1 MFEERMSQSREAQ
14 RRNIELM
21 RNASRTLSVDD
32 PIVISDD
39 SNDSSVEVITFLMFS
54 CVIEIIIFYFTILLL
69 YYNLF

>member
-1 MFEERMSQSREAQ
+1 MIKKLELPELGDDGDGGISVMFEERMSQNREAQ

-39 SNDSSVEVITFLMFS
+39 SNDSVEVITF
-54 CVIEIIIFYFTILLL
+54 
-69 YYNLF
+69 